1 MSLTSAS
8 GIITG
13 MKEYIYRGMQQLP
26 IVLASSSLLFT
37 VTTGSIAHMNLFLGL
52 SFLMPAY
59 TFVVQCVLGIIM
71 PFITKDIV
79 SWKRSTGDTCDLVG
93 TSRDKTITLEKF
105 MTTTNAMVPSYWIT
119 SVGFFFGYA
128 VSNIV
133 DSFKHPSSEGAS
145 DVSKE
150 RRNHHSMFIAINIS
164 VFFLLIIGTRL
175 WFMRGCDGLGALG
188 VILSYVFAAI
198 AFWLGYGI
206 YDFSKSCGARS
217 TDLFGVL
224 SQLLPDSAG
233 AKNPIV
239 CTSD

>member
-8 GIITG
+8 GVITG

-37 VTTGSIAHMNLFLGL
+37 VTTGSIAHLNLFLGL
-52 SFLMPAY
+52 SFLMPLY
-59 TFVVQCVLGIIM
+59 TFGIQCVLGLIM
-71 PFITKDIV
+71 PKLTNDIT
-79 SWKRSTGDTCDLVG
+79 SWKRATGDTCDLVG
-93 TSRDKTITLEKF
+93 TSRDKGITLEKF
-105 MTTTNAMVPSYWIT
+105 MDKTNATSPSYWIT

-150 RRNHHSMFIAINIS
+150 RRNHHSMFIAINLS
-164 VFFLLIIGTRL
+164 VFFLLILGTRL
-175 WFMRGCDGLGALG
+175 WFMKGCDGLGPLG
-188 VILSYVFAAI
+188 VFISYLSAVV

-206 YDFSKSCGARS
+206 YEFSKACGARS